1 MSAHP
6 QKHLSLTCRGNY
18 ASFWNRPVPVSKKK
32 KVIGLLLLLA
42 SPDWPLGYKTSLL
55 IGSGVMR
62 ANLEERI
69 RPRSQKDA

>member
-1 MSAHP
+1 MSARP
-6 QKHLSLTCRGNY
+6 QKHLGLTCRGNY

-32 KVIGLLLLLA
+32 VIGLLLLLA
-42 SPDWPLGYKTSLL
+42 SPDWPLEYKTSFL